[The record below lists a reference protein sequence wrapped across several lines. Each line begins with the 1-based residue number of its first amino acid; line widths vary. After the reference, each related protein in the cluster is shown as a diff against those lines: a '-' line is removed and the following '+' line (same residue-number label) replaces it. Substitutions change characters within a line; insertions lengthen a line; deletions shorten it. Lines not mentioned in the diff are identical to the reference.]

1 MFMPLGFFVPL
12 LWKISNRFVILLGF
26 SFSLLIE
33 TSQLFLNRQTDVDDL
48 MLNTVGVILGLL
60 LYKLLNRKNKSFMS
74 KFRVD

>member
-1 MFMPLGFFVPL
+1 M
-12 LWKISNRFVILLGF
+12 
-26 SFSLLIE
+26 IE

-60 LYKLLNRKNKSFMS
+60 LYKLLNRKNKYFIR